1 MDASNRE
8 KLVEHSKKYNL
19 PLPLTK
25 EELCARNPANKNSQW
40 IDVFCHIVHFDE
52 KTGKRQLV
60 HCRATDVEK
69 ILKDYEIPE
78 NEHVH
83 LNHPDDI
90 DCYRITDGKIHVC
103 PIKTKKICVKRLRP
117 KREEYFKTL
126 DVQFMKNLE
135 EGLDNSAVLNKKKRL
150 RNMPNDSIWDTCKT
164 LDDFKN
170 ITIDQILQPSTSNQ

>member
-83 LNHPDDI
+83 LGMYTMKPMCFN
-90 DCYRITDGKIHVC
+90 GLKI
-103 PIKTKKICVKRLRP
+103 
-117 KREEYFKTL
+117 
-126 DVQFMKNLE
+126 VQ
-135 EGLDNSAVLNKKKRL
+135 
-150 RNMPNDSIWDTCKT
+150 
-164 LDDFKN
+164 
-170 ITIDQILQPSTSNQ
+170 